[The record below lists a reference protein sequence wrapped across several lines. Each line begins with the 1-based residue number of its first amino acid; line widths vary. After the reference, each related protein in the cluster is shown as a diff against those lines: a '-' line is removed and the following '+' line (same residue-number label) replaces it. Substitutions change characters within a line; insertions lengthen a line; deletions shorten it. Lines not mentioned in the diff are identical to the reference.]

1 MPARIHLVVKLHYSV
16 LKVHANNMHVE
27 YMQSRVPVVTW
38 NCPLGYKFVR
48 PGQLAVPALFKNL
61 IGQFGVIH
69 IHVLKSTLFEHR
81 EVLICCFKSI

>member
-1 MPARIHLVVKLHYSV
+1 MPVRIHFVVKLHYSV

-38 NCPLGYKFVR
+38 NCPLGYKFVH

-61 IGQFGVIH
+61 IGQVSVIH
-69 IHVLKSTLFEHR
+69 TQWGYFCHLKTLNVE
-81 EVLICCFKSI
+81 SIEKA

>member
-38 NCPLGYKFVR
+38 NCPLGYKFVH

-61 IGQFGVIH
+61 IGQVSVIH
-69 IHVLKSTLFEHR
+69 TQCRCFCHLKTLNVE
-81 EVLICCFKSI
+81 SIEKA